1 MRRRWRTS
9 CYYSDTTDRPD
20 DYHALLPS
28 LGVLLL
34 SAPSSATPPLDAPSA
49 SSREIIS
56 AAARHVLADH
66 LRTLERDESGDALT
80 ALQRALVTA
89 LPAAL
94 ASDVLTSVE
103 PLATELGAL
112 AHRRGIPLPAVVARA
127 HHAHTHTMEAIIGH
141 LTHTDHA
148 GLLTLLQIS
157 RVLRDLSAAAVAGY
171 QDAALALL
179 TTQALTD
186 GLTGIANRRAFDAR
200 LDEEIQRAARFG
212 HAMALVLLDIDGLKR
227 MNDTRGHVQGDA
239 LVRAVASVLREQARG
254 IDLVARI
261 GGDEFAVIVPE
272 ADRGG
277 ADALAQRLART
288 VSARQVD
295 GAPLRVSMGVA
306 VYPEDGATP
315 PALIAQADHLMYADK
330 RRAEAVPPR

>member
-1 MRRRWRTS
+1 
-9 CYYSDTTDRPD
+9 
-20 DYHALLPS
+20 
-28 LGVLLL
+28 
-34 SAPSSATPPLDAPSA
+34 
-49 SSREIIS
+49 
-56 AAARHVLADH
+56 
-66 LRTLERDESGDALT
+66 LT
-80 ALQRALVTA
+80 AL
-89 LPAAL
+89 PDAL

-148 GLLTLLQIS
+148 GLVALLQIS
-157 RVLRDLSAAAVAGY
+157 RILRDLSAAAVAGY

-200 LDEEIQRAARFG
+200 LDDEIQRAARFR
-212 HAMALVLLDIDGLKR
+212 HAMGLVLVDIDGLKR
-227 MNDTRGHVQGDA
+227 MNDTRGHVRGDV
-239 LVRAVASVLREQARG
+239 LVCAVATVLREQARG

-272 ADRGG
+272 ASRAG
-277 ADALAQRLART
+277 ADALVQRLAQT
-288 VSARQVD
+288 ARACQVD
-295 GAPLRVSMGVA
+295 GVPLRVSMGVA
-306 VYPEDGATP
+306 VYPDDGTTP
-315 PALIAQADHLMYADK
+315 DALIAQADRHMYADK
-330 RRAEAVPPR
+330 RRTGADAPR